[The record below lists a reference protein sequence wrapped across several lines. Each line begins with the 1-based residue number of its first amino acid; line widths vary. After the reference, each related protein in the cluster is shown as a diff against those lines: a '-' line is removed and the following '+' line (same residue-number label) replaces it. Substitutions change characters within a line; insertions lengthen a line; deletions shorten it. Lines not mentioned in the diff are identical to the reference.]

1 MKSLSQVHLDLNI
14 QIQVIFEH
22 FIFKDPKTDNG
33 VKKSAKGMVKVVL
46 TEQGY
51 ELVDKLKS
59 TDDFSDD
66 EMKVVFKDGTAYSTS
81 FESVLDRANNSL

>member
-1 MKSLSQVHLDLNI
+1 
-14 QIQVIFEH
+14 
-22 FIFKDPKTDNG
+22 
-33 VKKSAKGMVKVVL
+33 MVKVVL

-66 EMKVVFKDGTAYSTS
+66 EMKIVFKDGTAYPTS